1 MTNSFVSLL
10 EPLASPRPA
19 RRPDAVAAEDAQDD
33 GLREDARAEAARLR
47 AQAQAEA
54 DEIRSDARV
63 QAEALREAAWQEG
76 FHNGREGGRD
86 AVTLELEGQFRGRE
100 QDLRAEVA
108 ALVTHIGAARQA
120 LWERQEAEMVA
131 FVLEIARKVIKT
143 EVTQNPEIVTHVIAN
158 ALRRVA
164 DKELVRIKV
173 CPDEAERLRAGR
185 ENLLALVDGI
195 KTLEIVDDRR
205 VSAGGCVIE
214 TNGGTIDAKIET
226 QLAEIER
233 ALDVEASA

>member
-1 MTNSFVSLL
+1 MTSSFVSLL
-10 EPLASPRPA
+10 EPLASIAPAAKSRPCA
-19 RRPDAVAAEDAQDD
+19 PDAIQQ
-33 GLREDARAEAARLR
+33 EDARAEAARVCT
-47 AQAQAEA
+47 QAQAEA
-54 DEIRSDARV
+54 DEILSDARV

-86 AVTLELEGQFRGRE
+86 AVTLELEAQFRA
-100 QDLRAEVA
+100 QKQALQAEVA
-108 ALVTHIGAARQA
+108 ALTGSIGAARQA

-143 EVTQNPEIVTHVIAN
+143 EVTQNPEIIHAVIAN

-164 DKELVRIKV
+164 NKDLIRIKV

-185 ENLLALVDGI
+185 EDLLALVDGI

-205 VSAGGCVIE
+205 ISAGGCVIE

-226 QLAEIER
+226 QLAEIKR
-233 ALDVEASA
+233 VLDVEASA

>member
-1 MTNSFVSLL
+1 MTHSFVSLL
-10 EPLASPRPA
+10 QPLASPRPA
-19 RRPDAVAAEDAQDD
+19 RRPDRDSAAPAPNDD
-33 GLREDARAEAARLR
+33 LREDARAEAARVR

-76 FHNGREGGRD
+76 FHNGRESGRD
-86 AVTLELEGQFRGRE
+86 AVTLELGSQFRARE
-100 QDLRAEVA
+100 QTLRAQVT
-108 ALVTHIGAARQA
+108 ALTDSIGAARQA
-120 LWERQEAEMVA
+120 LWERQEAEMLA

-143 EVTQNPEIVTHVIAN
+143 EVTQNPAVIHAVIAN

-164 DKELVRIKV
+164 DKDLVRIKV
-173 CPDEAERLRAGR
+173 CPDEAEGLRAGR
-185 ENLLALVDGI
+185 EDLLALVDGI

-205 VSAGGCVIE
+205 ISAGGCVIE